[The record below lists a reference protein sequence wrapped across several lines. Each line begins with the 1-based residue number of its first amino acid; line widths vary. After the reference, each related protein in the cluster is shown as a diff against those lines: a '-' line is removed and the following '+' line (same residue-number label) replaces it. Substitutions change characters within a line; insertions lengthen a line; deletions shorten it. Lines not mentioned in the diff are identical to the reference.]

1 MQTRDHLYLA
11 RRLLETAGVY
21 IPLQGRAAFLFGCM
35 EPDINP
41 VTYLCRTD
49 GERFRGHSFE
59 NRAPRLRALLTALS
73 GSGLSSVHDYFA
85 LGAALHYLADAFT
98 FPHNAA
104 FPGDL
109 HEHVAYEKTLH
120 PVFRAAEAE
129 AALPMRPA
137 GRLWDCVAAL
147 HDDYLS
153 AQPGPDNDSACIR
166 TVCALAFEALTEKR
180 ALPVRR
186 RLHTTA

>member
-11 RRLLETAGVY
+11 HRLLDTQAVHM
-21 IPLQGRAAFLFGCM
+21 PVTRRAAFLFGCM

-41 VTYLCRTD
+41 VTYLCRAE
-49 GERFRGHSFE
+49 GGRFRGHNFE
-59 NRAPRLRALLTALS
+59 NRAPRLQELVSALS
-73 GSGLSSVHDYFA
+73 SDGLSTVHDYFA

-109 HEHVAYEKTLH
+109 HEHVAYEKVLH
-120 PVFRAAEAE
+120 PVFLAAEAE

-137 GRLWDCVAAL
+137 GRLWDCVAVL
-147 HDDYLS
+147 HEDYLS
-153 AQPGPDNDSACIR
+153 ALPGPENDSACIW
-166 TVCALAFEALTEKR
+166 TVCAFAFETLTEKR
-180 ALPVRR
+180 TLPVRR
-186 RLHTTA
+186 RLRVTA

>member
-11 RRLLETAGVY
+11 RRLLETAGDD
-21 IPLQGRAAFLFGCM
+21 IPPQGRAAFLFGCM

-41 VTYLCRTD
+41 VTYLCRAN
-49 GERFRGHSFE
+49 GARFRGHNFE
-59 NRAPRLRALLTALS
+59 NRALRLRALLTELS
-73 GSGLSSVHDYFA
+73 DGGLSTLHDYFA

-98 FPHNAA
+98 YPHNAA

-109 HEHVAYEKTLH
+109 HGHVAYEKALH
-120 PVFRAAEAE
+120 PIFLAAETE
-129 AALPMRPA
+129 TVLPPRPA
-137 GRLWDCVAAL
+137 DRLWDCVAAL

-153 AQPGPDNDSACIR
+153 ARPGPENDSACIWI
-166 TVCALAFEALTEKR
+166 VCALAFEALTEKR

-186 RLHTTA
+186 RLHATA